1 MSEDEESTDNPFE
14 ELEDEVSDR
23 EGDPFRSLSADVSDE
38 KDDESSTAGED
49 EDTEWVDE
57 FGVGGP
63 ETDRRAG
70 PTEPATADDTAD
82 AGDEEMDW
90 ESEQSA
96 GASVGAG
103 EAAGTDVF
111 GDIGNREGDPFDEG
125 GLFEERDTE
134 GIDPDTV
141 WEELAASDGEQET
154 RTVEGRRFAEVS
166 KHSYCEQCEHFSPP
180 PDVACNHEGTNI
192 VEFLDMETVRLVD
205 CPIVAERLELEEE

>member
-1 MSEDEESTDNPFE
+1 MSDDDESTDDPFAD
-14 ELEDEVSDR
+14 LEDEVSDR
-23 EGDPFRSLSADVSDE
+23 EGDPFTSLSEEVADQREQGAESPTTE
-38 KDDESSTAGED
+38 DDTD
-49 EDTEWVDE
+49 WVDE

-70 PTEPATADDTAD
+70 PAESADEDDAD
-82 AGDEEMDW
+82 SVDEEMEW
-90 ESEQSA
+90 ESDQ
-96 GASVGAG
+96 GAG
-103 EAAGTDVF
+103 ESVGRGDSTTDVF
-111 GDIGNREGDPFDEG
+111 GDVGHREGDPFEEG
-125 GLFEERDTE
+125 NLFEERDTE

-141 WEELAASDGEQET
+141 WEELAESDGEQET

-166 KHSYCEQCEHFSPP
+166 KHSYCEGCEHFSAP